1 MSVLILT
8 NLDANLNS
16 YRWLLSFVLAD
27 VFLEIF
33 GQKRSSIVRRG
44 TESLEPHNSF
54 HSLAH
59 YFGQA
64 IQPV

>member
-27 VFLEIF
+27 VYLEIL
-33 GQKRSSIVRRG
+33 GRIDHLLLEGVQSI
-44 TESLEPHNSF
+44 
-54 HSLAH
+54 
-59 YFGQA
+59 
-64 IQPV
+64 